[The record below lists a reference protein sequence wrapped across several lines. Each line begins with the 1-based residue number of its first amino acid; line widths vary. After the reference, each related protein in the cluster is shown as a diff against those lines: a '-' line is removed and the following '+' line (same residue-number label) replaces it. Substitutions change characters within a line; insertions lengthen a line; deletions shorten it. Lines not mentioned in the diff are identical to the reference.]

1 MNICGL
7 FYVNITG
14 TDGPIRRL
22 LVLLAEII
30 NVVSFNGYD
39 V

>member
-1 MNICGL
+1 MNICGI

-14 TDGPIRRL
+14 IRRL